1 MLLRQSGRESR
12 EPSRIS
18 LLPSQPYSSPAPA
31 FFSFSQYSSFALLE
45 SAVTSLADEEAY
57 LMLTC
62 LVVVLTTQTPGSS
75 SCSLP
80 SISNK
85 MTAFEDTSRASG

>member
-1 MLLRQSGRESR
+1 M
-12 EPSRIS
+12 S
-18 LLPSQPYSSPAPA
+18 LLPSQPYSCPAPA
-31 FFSFSQYSSFALLE
+31 FSFSFSQYSSFALSE
-45 SAVTSLADEEAY
+45 SAATFLADEEAY

-62 LVVVLTTQTPGSS
+62 LVVVLTTQTSGSS

-80 SISNK
+80 SISSN